1 MLSPDRLIGLLA
13 LEIRR
18 LVEDIDRRT
27 ELLVEIWARYRSRK
41 PFLDTTFAR
50 WTTLGFPELGQL
62 DEEQVEA
69 LEIFYRELDE
79 LRLYVAY
86 TEDMPKA
93 MEDALRGSVARLKSK
108 GSAALIVL
116 GKEPIEEVQPLGWE
130 IRKPGEAVEWEL
142 SLGEE

>member
-1 MLSPDRLIGLLA
+1 MLSPDRLIGLVA

-18 LVEDIDRRT
+18 LVEDIDRRA

-50 WTTLGFPELGQL
+50 WTTLGFPELALLEPEQL
-62 DEEQVEA
+62 DA
-69 LEIFYRELDE
+69 LETFYRELDE

-86 TEDMPKA
+86 TEDMPQA
-93 MEDALRGSVARLKSK
+93 MENTLRGAVVRLKSK

-116 GKEPIEEVQPLGWE
+116 GQRPIDDVEPLGWE
-130 IRKPGEAVEWEL
+130 IRKPGAAVEWD
-142 SLGEE
+142 LGLEE